1 MVRAQVPQ
9 RIHFQGRV
17 TVEGIPFQ
25 GPGQFKFALVNPGG
39 TTTYWSNDGSSSVG
53 DEPTASVVLT
63 VSQGLYTVLLG
74 DETLENM
81 TVVPPTVFTH
91 PDVALRVW
99 FNDGVHG
106 SQLLTPDQR
115 IAAVGYAIVAATAQT
130 VADGAITAGKIAPGA
145 VGGPQLAAA
154 AVGSATLA
162 SDAES
167 LAKVSDGIVQATP
180 SRHLQLG
187 VGTLLGLDPNHL
199 FTFGGISMAHSALGW
214 MTDSV
219 SGFPALWM
227 SGDSGMRFFTA
238 GNLALAIDA
247 SGRVGIGTDTP
258 GFPLSMADTFGEK
271 ISLFGPPGTSH
282 GFSIQDALFQI
293 HTRGMADD
301 IAFGYGASAAMTET
315 LRIKGNG
322 NVGVGTSAPV
332 EKLEVAGRVVV
343 SDSANALPKAGTIRW
358 NGTDF
363 EGFDG
368 TRWLSLTGRTVPTP
382 MQPVPNMVWIPPG
395 TFTLGSSGDEIE
407 GAGNERPQVAVTI
420 RQGFWMGS
428 REVTQAEYLAVT
440 GKSPSYFTGDPN
452 RPVESLN
459 WVEAVGYCAALT
471 ISEQLARRIPGN
483 WFYRL
488 PTEAEW
494 EYAARAGTTTRFSF
508 GNDPA
513 GAGLADHGWYFGNS
527 GETTHP
533 VGQKSPNAW
542 GLYDMH
548 GNVWEW
554 CQDWFGTY
562 PGGPVTDPLGP
573 ASGSLRVFRGGS
585 WFSEVIDCRSAARG
599 NDVPD
604 DSGHYIIGFRVVLAP
619 VQP

>member
-1 MVRAQVPQ
+1 MKALRIAARFGVVGWLAVLALMVRAQVPQ
-9 RIHFQGRV
+9 QIHFQGRV
-17 TVEGIPFQ
+17 TVNGSPFQ

-39 TTTYWSNDGSSSVG
+39 TTTYWSNDGTSSVG
-53 DEPTASVVLT
+53 NEPTASVALS

-74 DETLENM
+74 DVSLANM
-81 TVVPPTVFTH
+81 TVVPATVFTH

-99 FNDGVHG
+99 FNDEVHG

-115 IAAVGYAIVAATAQT
+115 IAAVGYAIVAATAAT
-130 VADGAITAGKIAPGA
+130 VVDGAITAGKIAPGA
-145 VGGPQLAAA
+145 VDGLQLAPA
-154 AVGSATLA
+154 AVGAAKLA
-162 SDAES
+162 SDAQS

-187 VGTLLGLDPNHL
+187 IGTQLGLDPSHL
-199 FTFGGISMAHSALGW
+199 FTFGEISMAHSALGW
-214 MTDSV
+214 MNDSA

-227 SGDSGMRFFTA
+227 SGYSGMRFFTA
-238 GNLALAIDA
+238 GNLALSIDA
-247 SGRVGIGTDTP
+247 GGR
-258 GFPLSMADTFGEK
+258 
-271 ISLFGPPGTSH
+271 
-282 GFSIQDALFQI
+282 
-293 HTRGMADD
+293 
-301 IAFGYGASAAMTET
+301 
-315 LRIKGNG
+315 
-322 NVGVGTSAPV
+322 VGVGTSAPG

-363 EGFDG
+363 EGYDG
-368 TRWLSLTGRTVPTP
+368 TRWLSLTGRTVPTSL
-382 MQPVPNMVWIPPG
+382 QPVPNMVWINSG

-407 GAGNERPQVAVTI
+407 GAGNERPQVAVTF

-440 GKSPSYFTGDPN
+440 GRSPSYFTGDPN

-459 WVEAVGYCAALT
+459 WIEAVGYCAALT
-471 ISEQLARRIPGN
+471 ISEHLAGRIPGN
-483 WFYRL
+483 WVYRL

-548 GNVWEW
+548 GNVSEW

-562 PGGPVTDPLGP
+562 PSGPVTDPLGP